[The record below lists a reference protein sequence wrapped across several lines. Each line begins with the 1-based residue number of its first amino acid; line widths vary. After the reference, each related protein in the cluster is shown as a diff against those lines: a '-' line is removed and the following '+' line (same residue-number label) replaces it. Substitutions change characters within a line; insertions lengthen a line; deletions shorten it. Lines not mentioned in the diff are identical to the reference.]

1 MNFLTPN
8 ATGTR
13 FFFYQ
18 YTDNIMKVVCQ
29 KNVLLSRF

>member
-8 ATGTR
+8 ATGSR

-18 YTDNIMKVVCQ
+18 YNDTRMRVVYQ
-29 KNVLLSRF
+29 KNVLLPRL